1 MAWQILGREAG
12 PDGTEF
18 VLYRFD
24 DQFMIRAGGYELMST
39 RAHGS
44 EEALA
49 RLGCEAL
56 VGAAA
61 PQVLVGGL
69 GLGYT
74 LRAALDCLPAGAEV
88 TVAELVP
95 TILDWQRTVVGAC
108 CGWPL
113 RDPRVTVHC
122 GDVVELLV
130 PETFDAIL
138 LDVDNGAEALSWG
151 GNRDLYGDRGTATLY
166 RALRPGGTL
175 AVWSAEIDPPYAET
189 LGRHG
194 FAVRGLRVPAR
205 GDWDGVRHVVYLG
218 RRESGMHPALAGGG
232 T

>member
-12 PDGTEF
+12 PDDTEF

-24 DQFMIRAGGYELMST
+24 DQYMIRAGGYELMST

-49 RLGCEAL
+49 RLGCETLA
-56 VGAAA
+56 GAA
-61 PQVLVGGL
+61 PRVLVGGL

-74 LRAALDCLPAGAEV
+74 LRAALDCLPARAAV

-95 TILDWQRTVVGAC
+95 VIIDWQRIEVGAC

-113 RDPRVTVHC
+113 RDPRVTVHS
-122 GDVVELLV
+122 GDVADLLT
-130 PETFDAIL
+130 PGTFDAIL
-138 LDVDNGAEALSWG
+138 LDVDNGAEALSWD
-151 GNRDLYGDRGTATLY
+151 GNRTLYRDQGTATLH

-175 AVWSAEIDPPYAET
+175 AVWSAEIDPPYEDT
-189 LGRHG
+189 LRRHG

-205 GDWDGVRHVVYLG
+205 GEWDGVRHVVYLARREEGMDPAQAG
-218 RRESGMHPALAGGG
+218 RR

>member
-1 MAWQILGREAG
+1 MGWQIHGQEDG

-24 DQFMIRAGGYELMST
+24 DQYMIRAGGYELMST

-49 RLGCEAL
+49 RLACKTL
-56 VGAAA
+56 TGAA
-61 PQVLVGGL
+61 PRVLVGGL

-74 LRAALDCLPAGAEV
+74 LRAALDHLPMGAAV
-88 TVAELVP
+88 TVAELVQA
-95 TILDWQRTVVGAC
+95 IIDWQRTEVGVC

-113 RDPRVTVHC
+113 RDRRVMVHS
-122 GDVVELLV
+122 GDVVDLLT
-130 PETFDAIL
+130 PGAFDAIL
-138 LDVDNGAEALSWG
+138 LDVDNGAEALSWD
-151 GNRDLYGDRGTATLY
+151 GNRHLYGEQGTAMLH

-175 AVWSAEIDPPYAET
+175 AVWSAEIDPPYEDT
-189 LGRHG
+189 LRCHG
-194 FAVRGLRVPAR
+194 FAVRCLRVPAR
-205 GDWDGVRHVVYLG
+205 GEWDGVRHVVYLA
-218 RRESGMHPALAGGG
+218 RREEGIGLAQPGGQ